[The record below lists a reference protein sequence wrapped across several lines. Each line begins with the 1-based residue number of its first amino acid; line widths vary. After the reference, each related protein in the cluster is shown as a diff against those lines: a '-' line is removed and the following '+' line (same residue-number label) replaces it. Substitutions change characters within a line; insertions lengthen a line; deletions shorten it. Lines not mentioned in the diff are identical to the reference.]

1 MPIAV
6 GIPPCCIIKPCP
18 AGTPNAAAPAIGS
31 PMVTACGGRIPGIA
45 IPGILCP
52 NTPAFIGR
60 LTVGNILGASWPPGV
75 VAGVDWPELMGT
87 ALEVLGGG

>member
-6 GIPPCCIIKPCP
+6 GIPPCCIINPCP
-18 AGTPNAAAPAIGS
+18 AVAPKAAAPAIGS
-31 PMVTACGGRIPGIA
+31 PMETAWGGSIPGIA

-60 LTVGNILGASWPPGV
+60 LTDGNILGGSWLPGV
-75 VAGVDWPELMGT
+75 VAGVAWPELREDAM
-87 ALEVLGGG
+87 EVLGGG